1 MLLKFSQDGM
11 DGMKTSTEKK
21 ITYLILA
28 GINLA
33 FWFHI
38 PPHVI
43 PSLSYTKKG
52 IKTATSG
59 DTGAYGW
66 MLIPTTSEDSGKR
79 ATGPSGV
86 FNIDTASGF
95 KNQNEHIT

>member
-11 DGMKTSTEKK
+11 DGMETSTEKK
-21 ITYLILA
+21 KTYLILA

-59 DTGAYGW
+59 YRDAYGW